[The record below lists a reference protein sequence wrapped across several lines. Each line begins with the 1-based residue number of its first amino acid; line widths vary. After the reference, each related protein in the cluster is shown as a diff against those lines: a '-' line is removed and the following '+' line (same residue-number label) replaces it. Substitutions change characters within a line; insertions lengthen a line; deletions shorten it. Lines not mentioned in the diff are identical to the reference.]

1 MDKKTNIFNWTLE
14 GVTAHFHKMMGKES
28 NIFNW
33 TLEGVTAQYAGEVL
47 LDVSDTRS
55 VRNECRH
62 SYIACLD
69 DWFFAIIYGDSI
81 EVAPPGMVGDSRPGH
96 DLINLFSEVVT
107 IVPPK
112 SERLPEQ
119 LLEDVEFRATVG
131 NDLQRLDS
139 SIAGAERYWRQWITR
154 ETESFFGNDSSV
166 FEAGKFGQYRFKKKP
181 PLMFDKDLVDQI
193 PENSITLLCSAVQ
206 QHMQNHDWKLPHSDA
221 VREFVLCNLLTLLTI
236 SRWYDASASLS
247 GAIRLPS
254 PVRSLSYQSARVG
267 SFNSYL
273 QDVRTIT
280 SQNALGKI
288 LETRPASR
296 PEQLMQRAY
305 DLRDD
310 KKIIKVRGLLSDL
323 FQELGVGHEEHVNLL
338 VYDISK
344 LSQQNSGDSE
354 SLVPMRIE
362 REWQPI
368 VKRAIRR
375 VENKLGPHAP
385 AYISSIQHL
394 FPELFGNPPNK
405 TIIGEVTHQK
415 VIVENQINQFG
426 SGDNIA
432 GDNIAGDKID
442 TQINNSQ
449 DLAQASKGIKALLNQ
464 LSVDY
469 PDDSPRVLGA
479 KAVDKVEKNP
489 ELRSRILRG
498 IKVGGFAALEK
509 MIDHPVAKFFIEGAK
524 EVLKP

>member
-1 MDKKTNIFNWTLE
+1 
-14 GVTAHFHKMMGKES
+14 MGEES

-47 LDVSDTRS
+47 LDVPDTRS

-69 DWFFAIIYGDSI
+69 DWFFAIIYADSI

-112 SERLPEQ
+112 SECLPEQ
-119 LLEDVEFRATVG
+119 LLEDMEFRAIVG
-131 NDLQRLDS
+131 NDLQRLNS
-139 SIAGAERYWRQWITR
+139 SIVGAERYWRQWITR
-154 ETESFFGNDSSV
+154 ETEAFFGNDSSV

-193 PENSITLLCSAVQ
+193 PEHSITLLCSAVQ
-206 QHMQNHDWKLPHSDA
+206 QHMQNHYWKPPHSDA

-254 PVRSLSYQSARVG
+254 LVRSLSYQSARVG
-267 SFNSYL
+267 SLNSYL
-273 QDVRTIT
+273 QEVRTIT

-305 DLRDD
+305 DLRDN
-310 KKIIKVRGLLSDL
+310 KKIIEVRRLLSDL
-323 FQELGVGHEEHVNLL
+323 FQELGVGHGEHVTKL
-338 VYDISK
+338 VCDIGK
-344 LSQQNSGDSE
+344 LSQQESRDSE
-354 SLVPMRIE
+354 SLAPMRIE
-362 REWQPI
+362 REWLPI
-368 VKRAIRR
+368 VKGVKGAIHGAIHR
-375 VENKLGPHAP
+375 VENELLGLHTP
-385 AYISSIQHL
+385 AYLSSIQHL

-405 TIIGEVTHQK
+405 TIIIGEMTHQK
-415 VIVENQINQFG
+415 VIMENQINKFGSHNNQINQFG
-426 SGDNIA
+426 SRNNFA
-432 GDNIAGDKID
+432 GDQFTGDKID

-449 DLAQASKGIKALLNQ
+449 DLAQASKDIKALLNQ

-479 KAVDKVEKNP
+479 KAVDQVEKNP

-498 IKVGGFAALEK
+498 IKVGSFAALEK

>member
-1 MDKKTNIFNWTLE
+1 
-14 GVTAHFHKMMGKES
+14 MGEES

-47 LDVSDTRS
+47 LDVPDTRS

-112 SERLPEQ
+112 SECLPEQ

-154 ETESFFGNDSSV
+154 ETEAFFGNDSSV

-193 PENSITLLCSAVQ
+193 PEHSITLLCSAVQ
-206 QHMQNHDWKLPHSDA
+206 HHMQNHYWKPPHSDA

-254 PVRSLSYQSARVG
+254 LVRSLSYQSARVG
-267 SFNSYL
+267 SLNSYL
-273 QDVRTIT
+273 QEVRTIT

-305 DLRDD
+305 DLRDN
-310 KKIIKVRGLLSDL
+310 KKIIMVRRLLSDL
-323 FQELGVGHEEHVNLL
+323 FQELGVGHGEHVTKL
-338 VYDISK
+338 VCDIGK
-344 LSQQNSGDSE
+344 LSQRDSGDSE
-354 SLVPMRIE
+354 SLAPMRIE

-368 VKRAIRR
+368 VKRAIHR

-415 VIVENQINQFG
+415 VIMKNPINQFGSHNNQINQFG
-426 SGDNIA
+426 SRNNFA
-432 GDNIAGDKID
+432 GDQFTGDKID

-449 DLAQASKGIKALLNQ
+449 DLAQASKDIKALLNQ

-479 KAVDKVEKNP
+479 KAVDQVEKNP

-498 IKVGGFAALEK
+498 IKVGSFAALEK